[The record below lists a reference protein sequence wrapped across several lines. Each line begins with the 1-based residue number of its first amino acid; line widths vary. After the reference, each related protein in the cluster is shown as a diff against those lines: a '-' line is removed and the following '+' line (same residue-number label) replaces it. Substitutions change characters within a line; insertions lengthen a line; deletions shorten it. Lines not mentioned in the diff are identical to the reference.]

1 MDSAKLAEAFETLKS
16 LVSGHR
22 SGAQWSSGG
31 KPKPR
36 PPVPAQIQG
45 WDTNITEAEIVDA
58 AEEGRIAALGLGN
71 HKRFS
76 KRDSFVCSVNQIRE
90 GEPHRL
96 GASMV
101 LDGRQLYL
109 NQTLAA
115 AHSWL
120 IGSRTLLA
128 AGENTGRPIKL
139 AYKSQDGLHYQ
150 VCHQIR
156 GPYVIVR
163 HGLGWLELDR
173 AVEHHVT
180 GYLVAI
186 FE

>member
-76 KRDSFVCSVNQIRE
+76 KRDSFVCSCNQIRE

-115 AHSWL
+115 AQSWL
-120 IGSRTLLA
+120 IGGRTLLS
-128 AGENTGRPIKL
+128 AGDHVGRRIKL
-139 AYKSQDGLHYQ
+139 AYKREDGLRYF

-173 AVEHHVT
+173 PVEHNPT
-180 GYLVAI
+180 GYLIAQ
-186 FE
+186 F